1 MLRAAAIALLLL
13 AAAQVY
19 ACDISDACLTS
30 PTTQTSDCDQPGGD
44 NCLCCCHHVIPVI
57 VLALD
62 PGEIV
67 FQEAAA
73 DWVVPPVA
81 PSLPIDHPPQL

>member
-1 MLRAAAIALLLL
+1 
-13 AAAQVY
+13 
-19 ACDISDACLTS
+19 
-30 PTTQTSDCDQPGGD
+30 
-44 NCLCCCHHVIPVI
+44 
-57 VLALD
+57 
-62 PGEIV
+62 V